1 MKKFFIITGAAV
13 LSAALLGGCSL
24 PGLFN
29 NNEGSKVEISGLP
42 NAEELTVKYNG
53 YGFAAL
59 TSLAE
64 KRLYAGIDATIDGLQ
79 AEEFITESLEDPGRI
94 SDVLEFYKDDHP
106 DVFWVDETE
115 PYYYSDENGALTVCL
130 NFKLTGEEL
139 ASAKAELEA
148 TLQEA
153 VSKAPQGATPYELE
167 LYAHNY
173 LIGVCDYDEEAVELH
188 KSDEVRSNE
197 QNAYGAL
204 VEGKAVCE
212 GYTRAFQLLCDRL
225 SVPCWVI
232 QGQAE
237 GFDGEGNTNHIWNC
251 VMLDGDWYQV
261 DVTWDDYDSNPTVG
275 DEQYFYFNLTTAE
288 MLKDHI
294 IAPSYNNYQ
303 SSDNWYNGFVP
314 ECTATKY
321 YYFKLNGMALANLD
335 DYSLSAYV
343 AEAAFSNREYCVFV
357 VDESRDFNETYDS
370 IVQEYAYQWI
380 TQANEI
386 NGYPRLSEACK
397 LSAHEDR
404 RLITLLMAY
413 E

>member
-13 LSAALLGGCSL
+13 LSVALLGGCSL

-148 TLQEA
+148 TL
-153 VSKAPQGATPYELE
+153 SGSRFKGSSRR
-167 LYAHNY
+167 
-173 LIGVCDYDEEAVELH
+173 D
-188 KSDEVRSNE
+188 
-197 QNAYGAL
+197 
-204 VEGKAVCE
+204 
-212 GYTRAFQLLCDRL
+212 
-225 SVPCWVI
+225 SV
-232 QGQAE
+232 
-237 GFDGEGNTNHIWNC
+237 
-251 VMLDGDWYQV
+251 
-261 DVTWDDYDSNPTVG
+261 
-275 DEQYFYFNLTTAE
+275 
-288 MLKDHI
+288 
-294 IAPSYNNYQ
+294 
-303 SSDNWYNGFVP
+303 
-314 ECTATKY
+314 
-321 YYFKLNGMALANLD
+321 
-335 DYSLSAYV
+335 
-343 AEAAFSNREYCVFV
+343 
-357 VDESRDFNETYDS
+357 
-370 IVQEYAYQWI
+370 
-380 TQANEI
+380 
-386 NGYPRLSEACK
+386 
-397 LSAHEDR
+397 
-404 RLITLLMAY
+404 
-413 E
+413 